1 MSCQGGNLV
10 KLNFSIT
17 ELSSLTKKSRPTL
30 YKYIDAYDY
39 GVYDDIPYSFITLFE
54 LMNRE
59 GVSRKEII
67 AYCEANFQ
75 KVEEDPQINEIVSL
89 LKQNKDRINFS
100 NLKDYLN
107 KELAK

>member
-1 MSCQGGNLV
+1 M

-17 ELSSLTKKSRPTL
+17 ELSLLTKKSRPTL

-39 GVYDDIPYSFITLFE
+39 GVYDDIPYRFIALFE

-75 KVEEDPQINEIVSL
+75 KVEEDPRLGEIIAL
-89 LKQNKDRINFS
+89 LRQNKDKIDFD
-100 NLKDYLN
+100 NLKVYLN

>member
-1 MSCQGGNLV
+1 M

-30 YKYIDAYDY
+30 YKYIDAYNY
-39 GVYDDIPYSFITLFE
+39 GVYDDIPYSFIALFQ
-54 LMNRE
+54 LMGRE

-67 AYCEANFQ
+67 AFCEANFQ
-75 KVEEDPQINEIVSL
+75 KVEEDPRISEVIAL
-89 LKQNKDRINFS
+89 LRQNKDKIDFES
-100 NLKDYLN
+100 LKEYLN